1 MWIDDIDL
9 IIELLNSEIMIGYKK
24 QLPYECLMHYL
35 FSEALLGTN
44 FTYFPIFKDANFCD
58 AFCCNINNPY
68 DMWLIEHKWHG
79 SSHNFLPHNKL
90 ATYQNK
96 YFEKNI
102 NVVQAFSYD
111 SALHNTFN
119 HSIYPD
125 LLNNKFFNGYS
136 RFNNNKYLIGSSEYK
151 LRVEE
156 LNQNIARVQH
166 ELKYNVIEKNSFIQ
180 SNKHLINRQILKG
193 TELGKLLLKK

>member
-1 MWIDDIDL
+1 
-9 IIELLNSEIMIGYKK
+9 
-24 QLPYECLMHYL
+24 MHYL
-35 FSEALLGTN
+35 FSESLLNTN
-44 FTYFPIFKDANFCD
+44 YRYYPIFDDSNFCD
-58 AFCCNINNPY
+58 GFCYNITTNPY
-68 DMWLIEHKWHG
+68 DIWLIEHKWHG

-90 ATYQNK
+90 FTYQNK

-119 HSIYPD
+119 NSIYPD

-136 RFNNNKYLIGSSEYK
+136 GFNNNKYLIGSSEYK

-156 LNQNIARVQH
+156 LNQNIARIQR
-166 ELKYNVIEKNSFIQ
+166 ELKFD
-180 SNKHLINRQILKG
+180 
-193 TELGKLLLKK
+193 